1 MLVSGSSGVTGVG
14 DGSAHTWMTL
24 PVAWS
29 TRTSMPFGC
38 VMITPILPLPRSTVD
53 GLGVGLSVL
62 EVESDAV
69 ESELDGEL
77 DEASDV
83 DDCGVVESEGLGD
96 VLDDGGGDGVVE
108 GLGDGVI
115 EVEGSDVDVG
125 DVLASTGS
133 VTPTS
138 LVGNV
143 GCADRVTPTIVP
155 AAATAVAA
163 PTAFATI
170 RFMRPIIAGSGDI
183 CKMTNLPE
191 SIAELARMFVDLR
204 ADVHRIEQ
212 KLDALPA
219 VFVPREIFAIRQA
232 EHDDLLRRVAE
243 LEKDAISKR
252 AVYTLVGV
260 LAALA
265 TAIGS
270 ILAVVL
276 R

>member
-1 MLVSGSSGVTGVG
+1 
-14 DGSAHTWMTL
+14 
-24 PVAWS
+24 
-29 TRTSMPFGC
+29 MPFGC
-38 VMITPILPLPRSTVD
+38 VTITPTLPPPRSTVD
-53 GLGVGLSVL
+53 GPGVTSDGAGVGLGVVDGGAAALDVDAWVESVVL
-62 EVESDAV
+62 ESEAV
-69 ESELDGEL
+69 GADGAAAL
-77 DEASDV
+77 DEADVFDVLGAAALDTSALEGAGAVDAVGEVDGTSDV
-83 DDCGVVESEGLGD
+83 
-96 VLDDGGGDGVVE
+96 
-108 GLGDGVI
+108 
-115 EVEGSDVDVG
+115 
-125 DVLASTGS
+125 

-138 LVGNV
+138 CVDPV

-155 AAATAVAA
+155 AAATATAA

-232 EHDDLLRRVAE
+232 EHDDLLRRVTE
-243 LEKDAISKR
+243 LERDAISKR